1 MKVPPFR
8 ITLREG
14 GCVLLGQL
22 VFSPNGRERAERH
35 DLYGLGVLQVRVR
48 PGGWREK
55 GRLRRSGKRL
65 AQGGVRRVLVPEHF
79 DQWPLL
85 ERWDLRP
92 VDPVPFL
99 RFHAPQIVL
108 AALNRREIAPECATV
123 ALRGK
128 RVDRDM
134 ARCAQLLCPLV
145 RQVAVNAPQGG
156 EELSSWLRREY
167 GLPVQPDGT
176 EVSLAVYFDGE
187 GAEEKDLLLWGTAP
201 QLGEVIPQAEALAP
215 QDRQDLCLLA
225 ALWETGKIGK
235 FELEFT

>member
-1 MKVPPFR
+1 MF
-8 ITLREG
+8 
-14 GCVLLGQL
+14 GQL
-22 VFSPNGRERAERH
+22 VFSHGGRERTERR
-35 DLYGLGVLQVRVR
+35 DLYGLGVLQVQVR
-48 PGGWREK
+48 PGGWWEK

-79 DQWPLL
+79 DQWSLL

-108 AALNRREIAPECATV
+108 SALQRREIAPERATV

-145 RQVAVNAPQGG
+145 RQVAVSAPQGG
-156 EELSSWLRREY
+156 EELSLWLRREY
-167 GLPVQPDGT
+167 GLPVQPDGA

-187 GAEEKDLLLWGTAP
+187 GAGEEDLLLWGP
-201 QLGEVIPQAEALAP
+201 EPRLGEVTPQAAALAP
-215 QDRQDLCLLA
+215 EDREDLGLLT

-235 FELEFT
+235 YKLEFT

>member
-1 MKVPPFR
+1 M
-8 ITLREG
+8 
-14 GCVLLGQL
+14 LGQL
-22 VFSPNGRERAERH
+22 VFSADGRERAERH

-55 GRLRRSGKRL
+55 GRLRRGGKRL
-65 AQGGVRRVLVPEHF
+65 AQGGVRRVLVPQCF
-79 DQWPLL
+79 DQWYIL

-108 AALNRREIAPECATV
+108 AALKRREIVPDRAAV

-145 RQVAVNAPQGG
+145 RQVAVSAPQGG
-156 EELSSWLRREY
+156 EKLSLWLRREY
-167 GLPVQPDGT
+167 GLPV
-176 EVSLAVYFDGE
+176 
-187 GAEEKDLLLWGTAP
+187 
-201 QLGEVIPQAEALAP
+201 
-215 QDRQDLCLLA
+215 
-225 ALWETGKIGK
+225 
-235 FELEFT
+235 

>member
-1 MKVPPFR
+1 M
-8 ITLREG
+8 
-14 GCVLLGQL
+14 LGQL
-22 VFSPNGRERAERH
+22 VFSADGRERAERH

-55 GRLRRSGKRL
+55 GRLRRGGKRL
-65 AQGGVRRVLVPEHF
+65 AQGGVRRVLVPQCF
-79 DQWPLL
+79 DQWYIL
-85 ERWDLRP
+85 ERWGLSG

-99 RFHAPQIVL
+99 RFYAPQIVL
-108 AALNRREIAPECATV
+108 AALKRRGIPPESATV
-123 ALRGK
+123 ALRS
-128 RVDRDM
+128 RSVDRDM
-134 ARCAQLLCPLV
+134 ARTAQLLCPLV

-176 EVSLAVYFDGE
+176 EVSLAVYFDEE
-187 GAEEKDLLLWGTAP
+187 GAGEKDLLLWGTAP